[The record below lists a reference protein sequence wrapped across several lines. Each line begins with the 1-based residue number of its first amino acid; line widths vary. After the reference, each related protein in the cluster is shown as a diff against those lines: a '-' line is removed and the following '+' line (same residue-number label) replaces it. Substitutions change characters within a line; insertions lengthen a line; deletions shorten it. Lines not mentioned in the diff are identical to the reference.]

1 MKITEQT
8 LQSYQLRFDELNALK
23 DYIAEVIDALKNG
36 EGYEEVKRK
45 FEECL
50 FWFYVDGFSSGI
62 LQMGEDKDIPN
73 GYDFLDIRYPDGE
86 TVTEKFDK
94 YVKDGDTARLSALLD
109 SEAHRMYNTG
119 SLNAVNIQVDPE
131 TGLPNIPKGGKPSGI
146 NKTWVTMGDEKVRDT
161 HWYLEGQTIPLEEE
175 FVTYDGDSALAPSM
189 FSTAQNNANC
199 RCILFYS
206 R

>member
-23 DYIAEVIDALKNG
+23 DYIAEVIDALKSG

-73 GYDFLDIRYPDGE
+73 GR
-86 TVTEKFDK
+86 TV
-94 YVKDGDTARLSALLD
+94 R
-109 SEAHRMYNTG
+109 
-119 SLNAVNIQVDPE
+119 
-131 TGLPNIPKGGKPSGI
+131 
-146 NKTWVTMGDEKVRDT
+146 
-161 HWYLEGQTIPLEEE
+161 
-175 FVTYDGDSALAPSM
+175 
-189 FSTAQNNANC
+189 
-199 RCILFYS
+199 
-206 R
+206 

>member
-1 MKITEQT
+1 MKLTEQI

-62 LQMGEDKDIPN
+62 LMIGEDKDIPN

-86 TVTEKFDK
+86 TVTEKFEK
-94 YVKDGDTARLSALLD
+94 YAKDGDSARLSALMD

-119 SLNAVNIQVDPE
+119 SLNAVGIEVNTE
-131 TGLPNIPKGGKPSGI
+131 NGLPSLNNAEPSGLK
-146 NKTWVTMGDEKVRDT
+146 KTWMTMGDEKVRDT

-189 FSTAQNNANC
+189 FSTAQNNAGC
-199 RCILFYS
+199 RCWLLYS
-206 R
+206 K

>member
-1 MKITEQT
+1 MKLTEQI
-8 LQSYQLRFDELNALK
+8 LQDYQLRFDELNALK
-23 DYIAEVIDALKNG
+23 TEISEVIEAVKNG
-36 EGYEEVKRK
+36 ERYEEIKRK

-73 GYDFLDIRYPDGE
+73 GYEFLDIRYPDGE
-86 TVTEKFDK
+86 TVMEKFEQ
-94 YVKDGDTARLSALLD
+94 YVKDGDVNRLSALMD

-119 SLNAVNIQVDPE
+119 SLQAVGIETDTETGMPIIPE
-131 TGLPNIPKGGKPSGI
+131 TPTESGI
-146 NKTWVTMGDEKVRDT
+146 KKTWVTMGDEKVRDT

-189 FSTAQNNANC
+189 FTTAENNANC
-199 RCILFYS
+199 RCVLFYS